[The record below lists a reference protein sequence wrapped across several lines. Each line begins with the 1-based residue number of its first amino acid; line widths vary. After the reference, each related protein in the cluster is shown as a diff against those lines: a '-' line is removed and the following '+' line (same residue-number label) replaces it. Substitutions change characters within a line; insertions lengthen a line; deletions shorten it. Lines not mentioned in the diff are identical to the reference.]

1 MIFLHGGHQTG
12 SAGWVQTKW
21 LTTIFIIFAGLGLIR
36 CGSDSVVVPVNNLNL
51 SKSITSAI
59 KLLIGS
65 AEGVAG
71 GNYKRGAR
79 SALITSITNAQA
91 VYASKTATQTEID
104 QANSDLNN
112 AITVFKSQIVVEI
125 DPVNLVAQYTF
136 DAIPV
141 SSLGVIVTDNSGL
154 GHDGEVNTG
163 SLYWGGAVPTTILDR
178 YGVDSRALHY
188 NRGANIQVPYTAA
201 INPAAMTLSCWFNID
216 VSSPLRDNQY
226 LISLNRSAG
235 FQVVYRSNQT
245 VNMSLNLAETPGTKV
260 TGDAGVTMTPGTW
273 YHLVITFG
281 DGHLRFY
288 VNGALTRDIT
298 QAGTIIK
305 NGAVDLCFGQDIPTA
320 SYGLT
325 PSDPNYV
332 GDGGY
337 LSGSLDEVRIY
348 KTVLSPAQISAIYSL
363 EKP

>member
-1 MIFLHGGHQTG
+1 MIFLHGGRQTG
-12 SAGWVQTKW
+12 SAGWFQTRW
-21 LTTIFIIFAGLGLIR
+21 ISTIFVLIASLSLIR
-36 CGSDSVVVPVNNLNL
+36 CGTESVVVPINNLNL
-51 SKSITSAI
+51 SKSITAAI

-79 SALITSITNAQA
+79 SALITAITNAQA

-104 QANSDLNN
+104 QANSNLTD
-112 AITVFKSQIVVEI
+112 AVATFKSQIVVEI
-125 DPVNLVAQYTF
+125 DPVNLITQYTF

-141 SSLGVIVTDNSGL
+141 SSLGVIVTDNSGH
-154 GHDGEVNTG
+154 GYNGEVNVG

-188 NRGANIQVPYTAA
+188 NRGANIQVPYNAA
-201 INPAAMTLSCWFNID
+201 LNPAAMTLSCWFNID
-216 VSSPLRDNQY
+216 VSTPLRDNQY
-226 LISLNRSAG
+226 IISLNRDAG
-235 FQVVYRSNQT
+235 FQLVYKNNQT
-245 VNMSLNLAETPGTKV
+245 VNFTLNQAESPGTKI
-260 TGDAGVTMTPGTW
+260 TGDAGVTIAPGTW
-273 YHLVITFG
+273 YHLVVTFG

-288 VNGALTRDIT
+288 VNGTMTRDIV

-305 NGAVDLCFGQDIPTA
+305 NGSVDFCFGQDIPTN

-337 LSGSLDEVRIY
+337 LSGSLDEIRMY
-348 KTVLSPAQISAIYSL
+348 KAVLSPSQISAIYSL

>member
-1 MIFLHGGHQTG
+1 MIFLHGGRQTG
-12 SAGWVQTKW
+12 TAGWIQLNW
-21 LTTIFIIFAGLGLIR
+21 LITMAILVAGLSLSN
-36 CGSDSVVVPVNNLNL
+36 CGSESPITPTTNLNL
-51 SKSITSAI
+51 SKTISSAI

-79 SALITSITNAQA
+79 SALITAITNAQA
-91 VYASKTATQTEID
+91 VYASKTVQQVDID
-104 QANSDLNN
+104 QANSNLND
-112 AITVFKSQIVVEI
+112 AIAAFKFQLVVEI
-125 DPVNLVAQYTF
+125 DPVNLVTQYTF

-141 SSLGVIVTDNSGL
+141 SSLGVIVTDNSGH
-154 GHDGEVNTG
+154 GHDGEVNVG

-188 NRGANIQVPYTAA
+188 NRGANIQVPYSAA
-201 INPAAMTLSCWFNID
+201 INPAVMTLSCWFNID
-216 VSSPLRDNQY
+216 ASTPLRDNQY
-226 LISLNRSAG
+226 LISLNRDAG
-235 FQVVYRSNQT
+235 FQLVYRNNQT
-245 VNMSLNLAETPGTKV
+245 INFTLNLAESPGTKV
-260 TGDAGVTMTPGTW
+260 TGDAGTTITPGTW
-273 YHLVITFG
+273 YHLVVTFG

-288 VNGALTRDIT
+288 VNGTLTKDIV
-298 QAGTIIK
+298 QAGTLIK
-305 NGAVDLCFGQDIPTA
+305 NGAVAFCFGQDIPTD

-337 LSGSLDEVRIY
+337 LSGSLDEIRIY
-348 KTVLSPAQISAIYSL
+348 KAVLSSSQINAIYTL